1 MTYDQLTGGV
11 IVRKISLLFIMVILL
26 VSCKNDDLNL
36 YKGRDLKIA
45 VIGAIPEV
53 REENITFKKITFE
66 DLQNNTDNLSKE
78 VDAIFIMKEYLHE
91 ADDDQYVAAY
101 RTLKVPTFFMQSTKA
116 HVPFVNEGVQYDDII
131 EVDPTNFATGF
142 LDLGTDEEIKEHTWR
157 YKLEKKQNNQDV
169 YSRIFAT
176 IESVSN

>member
-1 MTYDQLTGGV
+1 M
-11 IVRKISLLFIMVILL
+11 RKISLLFIAVWILL
-26 VSCKNDDLNL
+26 VGCSNKDMNI

-53 REENITFKKITFE
+53 REENITFEKTTLE
-66 DLQNNTDNLSKE
+66 DLQHNTDNLSKE
-78 VDAIFIMKEYLHE
+78 VDAIMIMKEFLHE

-101 RTLKVPTFFMQSTKA
+101 RSLTIPTFFMQSTKV

-131 EVDPTNFATGF
+131 VVDPANFATGF
-142 LDLGTDEEIKEHTWR
+142 LDLGTDEKIKEHTWR
-157 YKLEKKQNNQDV
+157 YTLGKKPNIQDV
-169 YSRIFAT
+169 YSQIFAT

>member
-1 MTYDQLTGGV
+1 M
-11 IVRKISLLFIMVILL
+11 RKISLLFIAVWILL
-26 VSCKNDDLNL
+26 VGCSNNDMKI

-53 REENITFKKITFE
+53 REENITFKKITLE
-66 DLQNNTDNLSKE
+66 DLQHNTDNLSNE
-78 VDAIFIMKEYLHE
+78 VDAIMIMKEFLHE

-101 RTLKVPTFFMQSTKA
+101 RSLKIPIFFMQSTKV
-116 HVPFVNEGVQYDDII
+116 HVPFVNEGVRYDDII
-131 EVDPTNFATGF
+131 EVDPANFATGF
-142 LDLGTDEEIKEHTWR
+142 LDLGTDEKVNEQTWR
-157 YKLEKKQNNQDV
+157 YKPEKKQNNQDV